1 MMKYSRSMTIE
12 DLVHAVQDIA
22 RDDKEV
28 VAVLEHMMRTRRIVR
43 PTTHAEAA

>member
-1 MMKYSRSMTIE
+1 LTIG
-12 DLVHAVQDIA
+12 DLVQAVQDVA

-43 PTTHAEAA
+43 PTIQAEAA